1 MLPVINGC
9 QGLEQTKADQPLGHI
24 PVMITTDL
32 DEADG
37 KEKSMGLGAEDH
49 LPKPF
54 NPVTLESRIGDCLN
68 RHHGARS
75 RT

>member
-9 QGLEQTKADQPLGHI
+9 QGLEQTKADRPLGHI
-24 PVMITTDL
+24 PVMITTAL

-37 KEKSMGLGAEDH
+37 KDKYMGLGAEDH

-54 NPVTLESRIGDCLN
+54 NPVTLKSRISDCLN
-68 RHHGARS
+68 RHHRAKS
-75 RT
+75 QP